1 MGVPDTTSIFKDR
14 SYQDIKAFFF
24 NVLWA
29 AVKIALDKGQGVVS
43 FIAQVGVLR
52 IPAELTIYVYSKV
65 FSRGDNT

>member
-1 MGVPDTTSIFKDR
+1 MAGAPALHDPYSRIGLTRI
-14 SYQDIKAFFF
+14 AFFF

>member
-1 MGVPDTTSIFKDR
+1 MGIPDTTPIFEYR

-29 AVKIALDKGQGVVS
+29 AVKIALDEGQGVVG
-43 FIAQVGVLR
+43 FIAQVGVLCV
-52 IPAELTIYVYSKV
+52 PAELTIYVYSKV